1 MHVLRRERLL
11 DYRHYTLEVYAH
23 HSARGPALNQ
33 SQIILSSTQVALAV
47 TTQVLFDPRLA
58 HNMDND
64 SASEHV
70 VARPYKC

>member
-33 SQIILSSTQVALAV
+33 FQIIFNSDRVGSHDQSLVRSKTCS
-47 TTQVLFDPRLA
+47 
-58 HNMDND
+58 
-64 SASEHV
+64 
-70 VARPYKC
+70 